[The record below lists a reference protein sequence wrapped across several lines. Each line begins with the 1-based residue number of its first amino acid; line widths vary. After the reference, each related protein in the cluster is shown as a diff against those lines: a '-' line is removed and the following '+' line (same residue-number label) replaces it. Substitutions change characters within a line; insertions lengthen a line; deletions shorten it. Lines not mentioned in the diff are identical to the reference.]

1 MKIKLALVLIFI
13 SLSLISYS
21 QNTTDQNF
29 AIDSVNHIKYKTIKM
44 GDQIW
49 IAENLRN
56 TKYNDG
62 TEIRKLPDSGSWSA
76 TSGGACCFLNN
87 DSINR
92 NIYGILYNW
101 FAVETGKLCPAGWH
115 VPPGNSVLVESFVPS
130 GCRDEKGKY
139 LFVSNVSFYW
149 TATECTKTDAYH
161 MSVLW
166 DGSEIKKD
174 YAYKNFG
181 FPVRC
186 IMNNKS
192 GKNHNV
198 SINFQQN
205 KSK

>member
-1 MKIKLALVLIFI
+1 MKIKLVLVLIFI
-13 SLSLISYS
+13 CLSKITFS
-21 QNTTDQNF
+21 QNTDDQYF
-29 AIDSVNHIKYKTIKM
+29 TYDSVNHIKYKTIKK

-49 IAENLRN
+49 LAENLRS

-62 TEIRKLPDSGSWSA
+62 SEIPKLYDSKLWSSSSA
-76 TSGGACCFLNN
+76 GACCFLYN
-87 DSINR
+87 DSINK

-101 FAVETGKLCPAGWH
+101 SAVESGKLCPAGWH
-115 VPPGNSVLVESFVPS
+115 VPKGNNWLIETSVPS

-139 LFVSNVSFYW
+139 LFVSHISFYW
-149 TATECTKTDAYH
+149 TSAECTKSEAYH

-186 IMNNKS
+186 VMNPKS
-192 GKNHNV
+192 LKQ
-198 SINFQQN
+198 SS
-205 KSK
+205 SK